1 MRDSWKRFLS
11 LAFTAALLAL
21 LLFLYGDRRLLDA
34 FKGIDL
40 ASLAMGV
47 ALVITVLLFGVT
59 DRWRRIVRVGG
70 TKISFAEAWRMRLG
84 GAPLK
89 IVTPMRV
96 SEILRAPYLTQRHGT
111 PAATAIGIV
120 AFEKAVILI
129 GVAPV
134 LSLWVFVAVAT
145 GVVMLAT
152 REGRY
157 IVLVAVGRLGP
168 KWRERTEQLLT
179 AFAAAGFGGTMKWIA
194 YSTLLNV
201 GEAAALAFCLRA
213 VGVDL
218 PFVDWLTVLPVVLLV
233 AMGSFTVGGLGARE
247 AVLVLLFPALDPH
260 GLMAGG
266 VVFFVVAKVGVAL
279 LGLIWLPGYLKGM
292 IAR

>member
-1 MRDSWKRFLS
+1 
-11 LAFTAALLAL
+11 
-21 LLFLYGDRRLLDA
+21 
-34 FKGIDL
+34 
-40 ASLAMGV
+40 
-47 ALVITVLLFGVT
+47 
-59 DRWRRIVRVGG
+59 
-70 TKISFAEAWRMRLG
+70 MRLG
-84 GAPLK
+84 GVPLK

-134 LSLWVFVAVAT
+134 LSLWVFVAV
-145 GVVMLAT
+145 V
-152 REGRY
+152 
-157 IVLVAVGRLGP
+157 
-168 KWRERTEQLLT
+168 
-179 AFAAAGFGGTMKWIA
+179 
-194 YSTLLNV
+194 
-201 GEAAALAFCLRA
+201 

-218 PFVDWLTVLPVVLLV
+218 PFVNWLTVVLLV